1 MKKILWFVSVFA
13 FISCIF
19 AGCKS
24 APKIVEDNEVHPLAL
39 LDQDASI
46 YVCVPVSNHKN
57 LVSSLLMKQIEGLS
71 ESNAMSLA
79 ERTGNMY
86 VSLGTVKDRS
96 RLQIAALASIPKI
109 AVSSAFKKKNGWQA
123 VNVTFAEK
131 PFVYY
136 KHVVSVFQVSLP
148 SSKILCA
155 GQNVEPLIQRYA
167 QKSEIPV
174 NPVTEWINAENK
186 SNDILFYITRPGQY
200 LRNLIGQSIN
210 VGADAAYGKLIYIPN
225 KKNLSVYSG
234 KYELVFNLH
243 LTDKKAADSFKGLL
257 NLSFSMMG
265 GTVRMIDERTIQLSG
280 VEVSQH
286 QIEDLFL
293 RDPITG
299 KHYKVVNDEVVEE
312 KY

>member
-1 MKKILWFVSVFA
+1 MKKILKFVSVCALFT
-13 FISCIF
+13 CMF

-24 APKIVEDNEVHPLAL
+24 APKTIEENEVHPLAL

-57 LVSSLLMKQIEGLS
+57 LVSSMLVKQIDGLS
-71 ESNAMSLA
+71 QSNAMSIA
-79 ERTGNMY
+79 ERTGNLY
-86 VSLGTVKDRS
+86 ASLGTVKDRS

-109 AVSSAFKKKNGWQA
+109 ALSSAFKEKNGWKH
-123 VNVTFAEK
+123 VSVSYEGK

-136 KHVVSVFQVSLP
+136 KHVVSVFQVSVP

-155 GQNVEPLIQRYA
+155 GQNVEPLIERYA
-167 QKSEIPV
+167 HKADVAV
-174 NPVTEWINAENK
+174 NPVTEWIDSEN
-186 SNDILFYITRPGQY
+186 SHGDILFYITRPGQY
-200 LRNLIGQSIN
+200 LRNLIGQSVNI
-210 VGADAAYGKLIYIPN
+210 GTDAAYGKLIYTPS
-225 KKNLSVYSG
+225 KKNPSEYSG

-243 LTDKKAADSFKGLL
+243 LTDKKTAASLKGLL

-265 GTVRMIDERTIQLSG
+265 GTVKMIDDSTIQLSG

-299 KHYKVVNDEVVEE
+299 KHYKVVNDEVIEE

>member
-1 MKKILWFVSVFA
+1 MKKILKIVSA
-13 FISCIF
+13 LALLSCLF
-19 AGCKS
+19 SGCKS
-24 APKIVEDNEVHPLAL
+24 APNTVEENEVHPLAL

-57 LVSSLLMKQIEGLS
+57 LVSSLLSKQIEGLS
-71 ESNAMSLA
+71 EKDAMSLA

-86 VSLGTVKDRS
+86 SSLGTVQDRS

-109 AVSSAFKKKNGWQA
+109 AVSSAFKEKNGWKS
-123 VNVTFAEK
+123 VSVTFAGK

-136 KHVVSVFQVSLP
+136 KHLVSVFQVSIP

-155 GQNVEPLIQRYA
+155 GQNVEPLIERYA
-167 QKSEIPV
+167 QKAEVPV
-174 NPVTEWINAENK
+174 NAVTEWINGENEN
-186 SNDILFYITRPGQY
+186 NDILFYITRPGQY
-200 LRNLIGQSIN
+200 LRNLIGQSVN
-210 VGADAAYGKLIYIPN
+210 VGTDAAYGKLIYTPN
-225 KKNLSVYSG
+225 KKKPSEYSG

-243 LTDKKAADSFKGLL
+243 LTDKKQAASLKGLL

-265 GTVRMIDERTIQLSG
+265 GTVRMTDESTIQLSG
-280 VEVSQH
+280 VEVTQR